1 MFITCV
7 KNFLFH
13 HISGFFVHFFG
24 QKVEQDLGNPDL
36 KSKLLKS
43 GRGFYKKKVL
53 PKEHFQKPITL
64 LEIDFFYPTADAA
77 AECGITPKPLGR
89 VLRWCRKYGLSHL
102 F

>member
-43 GRGFYKKKVL
+43 GRGFYKKK
-53 PKEHFQKPITL
+53 
-64 LEIDFFYPTADAA
+64 
-77 AECGITPKPLGR
+77 CS
-89 VLRWCRKYGLSHL
+89 LRSTFKSQ
-102 F
+102 